1 MGYRGLLGVALLV
14 VACAPVSPSAAPSA
28 SVPAPA
34 PPAAVADAAPPPAG
48 VGDAVATAAA
58 APAREWVVAWQRRL
72 DLVTQPP
79 RAGNGLLYLFVS
91 NDVLALDAATGEVRW
106 RYTAPR
112 LADSALALGCP
123 CAATTADFHGRDV
136 YVLAGTNELRAL
148 DSGTGQA
155 RWAQRLGQAI
165 TTPTVTA
172 AGVVVV
178 GAVADALGTDFA
190 LYGLDEQSGA
200 VRWTLPFERRLIPWA
215 AQDGATVLGA
225 TSDQR
230 LVAVDAPSG
239 RLLWT
244 AGLPRG
250 PALPPPER
258 VGGGALPLGADS
270 SVLLLDT
277 ATGAERWRAPVA
289 DWPGAPLLAGGRV
302 FAATVAGQLVALD
315 PGSGARLWSAGLGE
329 PLYSGGLAH
338 ADGTV
343 YVPTLGNALA
353 AVDAA
358 EGRVRWA
365 RRVGELLAAPVSE
378 AGALLVGTADGAL
391 AVLDPASAEE
401 LARLPVGEA
410 VRFSPLVAGDLVYV
424 VADADGGS
432 VLTAL
437 RPQAR

>member
-1 MGYRGLLGVALLV
+1 
-14 VACAPVSPSAAPSA
+14 
-28 SVPAPA
+28 
-34 PPAAVADAAPPPAG
+34 
-48 VGDAVATAAA
+48 
-58 APAREWVVAWQRRL
+58 
-72 DLVTQPP
+72 VTQPP
-79 RAGNGLLYLFVS
+79 RAGNGLLYLFLG
-91 NDVLALDAATGEVRW
+91 NDVMALDAATGEVRW
-106 RYTAPR
+106 RYTAPQ

-148 DSGTGQA
+148 DSRTGQL
-155 RWAQRLGQAI
+155 RWAQRLGQAV
-165 TTPTVTA
+165 TTPTVIA

-190 LYGLDEQSGA
+190 LYGLDERSGA

-230 LVAVDAPSG
+230 LIAVDAPSG

-258 VGGGALPLGADS
+258 VGGGVLPLGADS

-289 DWPGAPLLAGGRV
+289 DWPGAPLPAADRV
-302 FAATVAGQLVALD
+302 FAATVAGQLIALD
-315 PGSGARLWSAGLGE
+315 ARSGARLWSAGLDE
-329 PLYSGGLAH
+329 ALYSGGLAH
-338 ADGTV
+338 AERTV
-343 YVPTLGNALA
+343 YVPTLGNALV
-353 AVDAA
+353 AVDA
-358 EGRVRWA
+358 EQGRVRWA
-365 RRVGELLAAPVSE
+365 RRLGELLAAPVGQ

-391 AVLDPASAEE
+391 AVLDPASGDE
-401 LARLPVGEA
+401 LTRLVVGEA
-410 VRFSPLVAGDLVYV
+410 VRFSPMV
-424 VADADGGS
+424 VDDVVFVIADADGGS
-432 VLTAL
+432 VLSAL
-437 RPQAR
+437 RPQRR